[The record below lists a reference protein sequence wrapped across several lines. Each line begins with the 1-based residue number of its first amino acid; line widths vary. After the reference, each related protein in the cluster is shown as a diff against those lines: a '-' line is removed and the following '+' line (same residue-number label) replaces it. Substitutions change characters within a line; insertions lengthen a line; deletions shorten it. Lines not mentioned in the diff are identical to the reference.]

1 MVSKLSHRR
10 LKEDILRGWYVP
22 LVVLRLLQQTIINP
36 KMMNTASVPIAL
48 PMIPAMYPFLVVA
61 FSTITE
67 PEELRERSGIVIREE
82 NEGR

>member
-1 MVSKLSHRR
+1 
-10 LKEDILRGWYVP
+10 
-22 LVVLRLLQQTIINP
+22 
-36 KMMNTASVPIAL
+36 MMNTASVPIAL